1 MFYIWLA
8 GGSWLASQAETGQ
21 WVDQAHYSALTT
33 SLKMLQLL
41 LMLPFAAVPAALLFD
56 GSWPSGVRITLG
68 LLAF

>member
-8 GGSWLASQAETGQ
+8 GGSWLASQAETEQ

-41 LMLPFAAVPAALLFD
+41 LMLPFAAVPAALL
-56 GSWPSGVRITLG
+56 
-68 LLAF
+68 